1 MTKRRTKK
9 RTTPRRRAVLWLK
22 PGQEGIARRL
32 CDRLNLQ
39 IVGVGPAGRDG
50 AALARAFDADPMDDV
65 RRVVAD
71 PEIELIVLLTLDAPA
86 RAALSDASTLADLA
100 QDTSTRLVATEPIAT
115 SLSDVKR
122 MSAAHPQW
130 ASHIL
135 FLPRFLATAGA
146 KAATASLESFG
157 RRRSLDYACRC
168 ARHHSSLAAR
178 LCDAMEFVCA
188 VLGEPESIDASLSGV
203 EAPSGLRLAAGDSL
217 TEIAGDLN
225 AHLRY
230 SDGRAAAIS
239 LSDQAGAWFRGATLL
254 GVGGCLRFD
263 DRSFQWIDAS
273 GAVLD
278 ESPAQEPILVDV
290 ADLIADQIEAS
301 LDHRILMTPPNRI
314 ADSYALAEA
323 ALLSARTGQPESPTT
338 IRKMIGVD

>member
-1 MTKRRTKK
+1 MTSRLAKK
-9 RTTPRRRAVLWLK
+9 VSSPARRAVLWLNAE
-22 PGQEGIARRL
+22 QEGIARRL

-39 IVGVGPAGRDG
+39 ITGVGPAGRDG
-50 AALARAFDADPMDDV
+50 AALARSFDAELKDDI
-65 RRVVAD
+65 RNVVAD
-71 PEIELIVLLTLDAPA
+71 SEIELIVVLSLDATT
-86 RAALSDASTLADLA
+86 RSALSDAVTLAHLA
-100 QDTSTRLVATEPIAT
+100 QEGAPALFITEPFAS
-115 SLSDVKR
+115 SLLDVKR
-122 MSAAHPQW
+122 LRTAQPQW
-130 ASHIL
+130 ASHVQ
-135 FLPRFLATAGA
+135 FLPRFLAAKGA
-146 KAATASLESFG
+146 TAATASLESFG
-157 RRRSLDYACRC
+157 RCRSLDYASRC

-178 LCDAMEFVCA
+178 LCDAMEFVYA

-203 EAPSGLRLAAGDSL
+203 ESPSGLRLVAGDSL
-217 TEIAGDLN
+217 SDIAGDLN

-263 DRSFQWIDAS
+263 DRSFQWIDTK

-278 ESPAQEPILVDV
+278 ESPTRESELVDV
-290 ADLIADQIEAS
+290 ADLIADQIEAAPDRRS
-301 LDHRILMTPPNRI
+301 AMMPPDRI

-338 IRKMIGVD
+338 IRKMIGMD